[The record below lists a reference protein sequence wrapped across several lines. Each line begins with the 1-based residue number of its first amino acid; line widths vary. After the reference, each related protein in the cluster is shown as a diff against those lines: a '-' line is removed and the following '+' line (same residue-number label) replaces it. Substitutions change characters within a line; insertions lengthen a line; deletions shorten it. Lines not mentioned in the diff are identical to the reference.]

1 MELWKIRNGDTPT
14 KTSEKSNETAMM
26 CWESL
31 NDSDKQVRNERHML
45 KMTK

>member
-14 KTSEKSNETAMM
+14 EPNETAMM

-31 NDSDKQVRNERHML
+31 DDPEQASK
-45 KMTK
+45 K